1 MGLSRPGLCQD
12 KRDPRQEPTTH
23 LAKDYPLTH
32 PPTTHQSR
40 LPYQG
45 QTTYLSMSTYH
56 LPITKSTHTDP
67 SKQRLLQTLSTLR
80 MTQPLMVT
88 HKPTKNSRLH
98 GSISTCSHS
107 QIHSRDLCSHGH
119 TQTHSSLCYTSTT
132 CS

>member
-12 KRDPRQEPTTH
+12 ERDPRQEPTTH

-56 LPITKSTHTDP
+56 LPITTSTHRDP
-67 SKQRLLQTLSTLR
+67 SKSGCFRHC
-80 MTQPLMVT
+80 PL
-88 HKPTKNSRLH
+88 
-98 GSISTCSHS
+98 
-107 QIHSRDLCSHGH
+107 
-119 TQTHSSLCYTSTT
+119 
-132 CS
+132 